1 MTARKSR
8 TIIASKT
15 FEEINN
21 GVYFTSD
28 GEEKSELGIFLEKA
42 VDNSQILFPC
52 DLHLSD
58 TGRSGKHIFV
68 DFYQGTTVYT
78 LKLIHTLYPDEKI
91 GVLNF
96 ASAIQPGG
104 GFLTGAQAQEES
116 LCRSSGLYNCLSQF
130 DDTFYV
136 LPQRNGIY
144 SNALIIS
151 PQVPFF
157 KDDNGKYWNDVIC
170 SDVVSIACVNISQ
183 FLPKT
188 KSSRAIIHLVLKLR
202 IRMMLSAFE
211 KMSTK
216 TVILGAWGCG
226 VFRNS
231 ITEISSL
238 FAKIIKKYKSNI
250 IERVVFAIPDSD
262 TFVQFKSNFMNQS
275 EHINQSETL

>member
-1 MTARKSR
+1 MTARKTRSL
-8 TIIASKT
+8 IAEKT

-21 GVYFTSD
+21 GVYFTSNGD
-28 GEEKSELGIFLEKA
+28 EKNELFES
-42 VDNSQILFPC
+42 VTESVTNSQLMFVSDLNLKNLGC
-52 DLHLSD
+52 D
-58 TGRSGKHIFV
+58 GKHVFV
-68 DFYQGTTVYT
+68 DFYQGTTVHT
-78 LKLIHTLYPDEKI
+78 LKLIHDLYPTEQI

-116 LCRSSGLYNCLSQF
+116 LCRSSALYACLSQF

-151 PQVPFF
+151 PKVPFF
-157 KDDNGKYWNDVIC
+157 KDDNGQYWENIVHG
-170 SDVVSIACVNISQ
+170 DVVSIACVNIAK

-188 KSSRAIIHLVLKLR
+188 KSSRIIIHMVLKLR
-202 IRMMLSAFE
+202 IKMILSAFE
-211 KMSTK
+211 QMKSK

-231 ITEISSL
+231 ISEISLL
-238 FAKIIKKYKSNI
+238 FAKTLKKYKSNN
-250 IERVVFAIPDSD
+250 IERIIFAIPDSD
-262 TFVQFKSNFMNQS
+262 TFIQFKSNFTSNSNQ
-275 EHINQSETL
+275 IDQ